1 MTFYTCNIAD
11 VISEGLHV
19 FKKKRDL
26 FANAKVFL
34 R

>member
-19 FKKKRDL
+19 FKKKDL